1 MLQITPAAASKVR
14 SLLEAQGKLGSHAL
28 RVRVAGG
35 GCSGFQYEMFFD
47 DARDEMD
54 AVVAAAD
61 DVEVRVD
68 PMSAT
73 YLKGSRLD
81 FLDTLN
87 ESGFKIDNPNA
98 VSECGCGKSFAA

>member
-1 MLQITPAAASKVR
+1 MLQITDAAAAKVR
-14 SLLEAQGKLGSHAL
+14 SLLEAQGKRGTHGL
-28 RVRVAGG
+28 RIRVVGG

-54 AVVAAAD
+54 VVVTAGE
-61 DVEVRVD
+61 VEVRVD
-68 PMSAT
+68 AMSAQ
-73 YLKGSRLD
+73 YLKGARLD
-81 FLDTLN
+81 FLDALN